1 MAEVVN
7 RNNEEI
13 LPQFEEII
21 KLKLFSSTEI
31 R

>member
-7 RNNEEI
+7 RNTEQI
-13 LPQFEEII
+13 LPQFEEMI
-21 KLKLFSSTEI
+21 KAELFSSSEM